1 MSNNKDISL
10 EIKNIF
16 NNNKLD
22 DLKRFLK
29 KRQCLNTS
37 NSVLVYLF
45 HIVQSV
51 GILLT
56 SYATGNNNTN
66 LIWIGVSLNFFA
78 TLIHVFEQTNNSF
91 LKKLMADIKSI
102 KDNNYIDEGELVET
116 ENNKNN
122 SLITSKIEKKSNEI
136 ILNNIEV

>member
-1 MSNNKDISL
+1 MSNNKDITL
-10 EIKNIF
+10 EIKNIID
-16 NNNKLD
+16 NNILD

-37 NSVLVYLF
+37 NSILVYLF
-45 HIVQSV
+45 HIVQSI

-66 LIWIGVSLNFFA
+66 LIWIGVSLNFLA

-91 LKKLMADIKSI
+91 LQQ
-102 KDNNYIDEGELVET
+102 GQF
-116 ENNKNN
+116 
-122 SLITSKIEKKSNEI
+122 
-136 ILNNIEV
+136 